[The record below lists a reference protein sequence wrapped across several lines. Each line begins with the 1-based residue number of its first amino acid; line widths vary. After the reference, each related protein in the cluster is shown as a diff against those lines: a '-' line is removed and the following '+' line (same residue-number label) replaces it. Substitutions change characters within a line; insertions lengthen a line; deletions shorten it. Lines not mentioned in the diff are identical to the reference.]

1 MIKNISIDV
10 NKNHSLR
17 DVLGNYTLKL
27 GEENSSVTAVTA
39 DLMGTCRIKSFKEKF
54 PERFFDVGIAEQDMI
69 SFAAG
74 LAHEG
79 FIPYVF
85 TMAPFMSMR
94 ACEQVRTDVAYANL
108 NVRMIAVYAGL
119 SGGISGATHWSIEDV
134 GIMTSIP
141 DIAVFEPCD
150 AVEAEKLMEAT
161 LSYNGPVYMR
171 AAVVP
176 VPDIYEQGDHDFRI
190 GGSRTLLEGN
200 DGAILAS
207 GVVVQYA
214 FQAAQQIEVET
225 GRHIRVIDMYSLK
238 PIDREAIINAAKTG
252 HIVVAEDHNIFG
264 GLGSLVS
271 LVLSEEGINTKFKN
285 CGVQDKFVAMA
296 HAPYLYHEF
305 GYDTDGL
312 KKTMLSLF

>member
-1 MIKNISIDV
+1 MTKSISIDV
-10 NKNHSLR
+10 DKNHSLR

-27 GEENSSVTAVTA
+27 GEEDSRVTAVTA
-39 DLMGTCRIKSFKEKF
+39 DLMGTCRIRSFKQKF
-54 PERFFDVGIAEQDMI
+54 PTRFFDVGIAEQDMI

-79 FIPYVF
+79 FMPYVF

-141 DIAVFEPCD
+141 DIAVLEPCD
-150 AVEAEKLMEAT
+150 AVEAEQLMKAT
-161 LSYNGPVYMR
+161 LTYNGPVYMR
-171 AAVVP
+171 AAVVT
-176 VPDIYEQGDHDFRI
+176 VPDIYEKDDNDFKI
-190 GGSRTLLEGN
+190 GGSRTILKGN
-200 DGAILAS
+200 DGAFLVS
-207 GVVVQYA
+207 GIVVQYA
-214 FQAAQQIEVET
+214 VQAAQQIEAET
-225 GRHIRVIDMYSLK
+225 GKKIRVIDMYSLK
-238 PIDREAIINAAKTG
+238 PIDRNAIIDAAKTG

-271 LVLSEEGINTKFKN
+271 LVLSEEGINTRFKN

-296 HAPYLYHEF
+296 HPPYLYHEF

-312 KKTMLSLF
+312 KKAMLSLF